1 MSLTTTRDQASDDV
15 RTGHDTPPEG
25 PSAENA
31 VRVMNNP
38 QRARSIKD
46 VFARVTMWSAFF
58 LAVMLFTGRVAG
70 PGGRRRAPSVFGG
83 ATRNSSMWFCGERS
97 LFGRA
102 RNRAARCRDADTG

>member
-1 MSLTTTRDQASDDV
+1 MRGSKGAVHPRLRIGSQIAAVGSEAPTFLRVVSLYLA
-15 RTGHDTPPEG
+15 
-25 PSAENA
+25 
-31 VRVMNNP
+31 
-38 QRARSIKD
+38 
-46 VFARVTMWSAFF
+46 F

-70 PGGRRRAPSVFGG
+70 PGGRRRAPTVFGG